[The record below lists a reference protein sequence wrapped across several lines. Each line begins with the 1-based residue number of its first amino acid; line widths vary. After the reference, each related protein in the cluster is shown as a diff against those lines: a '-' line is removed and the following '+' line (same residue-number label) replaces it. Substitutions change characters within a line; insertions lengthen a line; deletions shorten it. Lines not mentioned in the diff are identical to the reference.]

1 MASSMQR
8 LCRYGIRLLP
18 AVSTSSQYLSRS
30 FGVSSI
36 KNASTYKA
44 AVLQE
49 FGQDLVMQDLKRK
62 AIKQG
67 QVRVAVHSCGVNA
80 SDLLMMENKYDQ
92 EFKLPFVPGFEIC
105 GEVIEI
111 GEGVQNVAIGSRV
124 IGINK
129 ETLGGFAEECVV
141 SQQDVWMVDHAVGFD
156 TGAALVDAYATSLI
170 GLQRRAGVQENSTV
184 LITAAAG
191 GLGLAAVDLAANVY
205 KAKVIGVCGTEDK
218 ADLVRKKGAWSA
230 LKYNK
235 KHILAK
241 VNEVTNGKGVDIIF
255 DAVGGD
261 VFNDCLHCV
270 AHEGSVIVAGF
281 ASRVIPHIETS
292 QLLPKAVSLIGLSL
306 THYRDANNTVYRNFA
321 TPGDTSGFG
330 VATVRGLMTYYYYI
344 ESHLLCRAY
353 RANYI
358 NFIPGCDLHQ
368 STSSQTS
375 SGRCDR
381 HA

>member
-141 SQQDVWMVDHAVGFD
+141 SQQ
-156 TGAALVDAYATSLI
+156 
-170 GLQRRAGVQENSTV
+170 
-184 LITAAAG
+184 
-191 GLGLAAVDLAANVY
+191 
-205 KAKVIGVCGTEDK
+205 VIGVCGTEDK

-306 THYRDANNTVYRNFA
+306 THYRDANNTVYRQVVE
-321 TPGDTSGFG
+321 D
-330 VATVRGLMTYYYYI
+330 VIDMHEMGLIKPHISALFKLEDCKSAFTFMT
-344 ESHLLCRAY
+344 ERM
-353 RANYI
+353 
-358 NFIPGCDLHQ
+358 
-368 STSSQTS
+368 STGKVVLEIQ
-375 SGRCDR
+375 
-381 HA
+381 